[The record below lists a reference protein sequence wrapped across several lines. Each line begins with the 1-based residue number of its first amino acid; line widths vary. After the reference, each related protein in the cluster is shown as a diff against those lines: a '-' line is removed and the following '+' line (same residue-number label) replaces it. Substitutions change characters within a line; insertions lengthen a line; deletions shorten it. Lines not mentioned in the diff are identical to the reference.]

1 MKTLIK
7 NAIVVNEGRC
17 EQLDVVLN
25 NEYIEDIFPSG
36 HIEGQ
41 YNKTIDA
48 QGLYLLPGI
57 IDDQVHFRQPGAT
70 HKADIHSESRAA
82 VAGGVTSYMEMPN
95 TNPPTTNADL
105 LNEKFNIAAE
115 NSMANYSFFIGATEE
130 NADDIAKIDTT
141 EVAGV
146 KLFLGSSTGN
156 LLVKDKNAIEKIMQ
170 ASPTLIAAHCEDDG
184 IIAEN
189 LSRMKEIYGDD
200 IPMEKHCEIRNDEA
214 CYKSSSEAAEIA
226 ERTGAHLHIFHI
238 STEKELALL
247 SDKPLEDKKI
257 TAEVCV
263 HHLFFN
269 SNDYK
274 RLGARIKWNPSV
286 KYESDRLALI
296 QALKDGKIDVVATD
310 HAPHAW
316 EEKCAPY
323 TKCPSGAP
331 MVQHS
336 LQVMIELAKR
346 GYFGIE
352 DIVKWM
358 SHNPARLYKI
368 DRRGYIRKGYFAD
381 LVLVDLNA
389 NYTITQDNIL
399 YKCKWSPLEG
409 YTFNSKIVSTFV
421 NGKTVF
427 DNGKIIEGNKSS
439 MKLKFNR

>member
-7 NAIVVNEGRC
+7 NATVVNEGHR
-17 EQLDVVLN
+17 EKLDVVLN
-25 NEYIEDIFPSG
+25 NEYIEEILPSG
-36 HIEGQ
+36 LAKEK
-41 YNKTIDA
+41 YDKTIDA
-48 QGLYLLPGI
+48 EGLYLLPGV
-57 IDDQVHFRQPGAT
+57 IDDQVHFREPGAT

-130 NADDIAKIDTT
+130 NTDNIANIDTT
-141 EVAGV
+141 EIAGV

-156 LLVKDKNAIEKIMQ
+156 LLVKDKVAIEKIMQ
-170 ASPTLIAAHCEDDG
+170 VSPTLIAAHCEDDG

-189 LSRMKEIYGDD
+189 LNRMKGIYGDN
-200 IPMEKHCEIRNDEA
+200 IPIEKHCEIRNAEA

-226 ERTGAHLHIFHI
+226 KRTGAHLHIFHI

-247 SDKPLEDKKI
+247 SDKPLENKKI

-269 SNDYK
+269 SDDYQK
-274 RLGARIKWNPSV
+274 LGARIKWNPAV

-310 HAPHAW
+310 HAPHTW

-336 LQVMIELAKR
+336 LQVMIELAQR
-346 GYFGIE
+346 GYFEIE
-352 DIVKWM
+352 DIVRWM
-358 SHNPARLYKI
+358 CHNPARLYHI
-368 DRRGYIRKGYFAD
+368 DRRGFIRKGYFAD
-381 LVLVDLNA
+381 LVLVDLNT
-389 NYTITQDNIL
+389 NYTVTQDNIL

-409 YTFNSKIVSTFV
+409 HTFNSRITTTFV
-421 NGKTVF
+421 NGKIAF
-427 DNGKIIEGNKSS
+427 DNGKIIEENKSA

>member
-25 NEYIEDIFPSG
+25 NEYIEDIFPSS
-36 HIEGQ
+36 HIERQ
-41 YNKTIDA
+41 YYKTIDA

-82 VAGGVTSYMEMPN
+82 IAGGVTSYMEMPN

-170 ASPTLIAAHCEDDG
+170 VSPTLIAAHCEDDG

-189 LSRMKEIYGDD
+189 LSRMKEIYADD

-368 DRRGYIRKGYFAD
+368 DRRGFIRKGYFAD

-389 NYTITQDNIL
+389 NYTVTQDNIL

-409 YTFNSKIVSTFV
+409 YTLNSKIVSTFV

>member
-7 NAIVVNEGRC
+7 NAIVVNESRC

-36 HIEGQ
+36 HTEGQ
-41 YNKTIDA
+41 YDKTIDA

-170 ASPTLIAAHCEDDG
+170 VSPTLIAAHCEDDG

-368 DRRGYIRKGYFAD
+368 DRRGFIRKGYFAD

-389 NYTITQDNIL
+389 NYTVTQDNIL

-409 YTFNSKIVSTFV
+409 YTLNSKIVSTFV
-421 NGKTVF
+421 NGKTAF

>member
-1 MKTLIK
+1 
-7 NAIVVNEGRC
+7 
-17 EQLDVVLN
+17 
-25 NEYIEDIFPSG
+25 
-36 HIEGQ
+36 
-41 YNKTIDA
+41 
-48 QGLYLLPGI
+48 
-57 IDDQVHFRQPGAT
+57 
-70 HKADIHSESRAA
+70 
-82 VAGGVTSYMEMPN
+82 MPN

-130 NADDIAKIDTT
+130 NADDIAKIDIT

-170 ASPTLIAAHCEDDG
+170 VSPTLIAAHCEDDG

-346 GYFGIE
+346 GYFSIE

-368 DRRGYIRKGYFAD
+368 DRRGFIRKGYFAD

-409 YTFNSKIVSTFV
+409 YTLNSKIVSTFV
-421 NGKTVF
+421 NGKNVF

>member
-41 YNKTIDA
+41 YDKTIDA

-82 VAGGVTSYMEMPN
+82 VAGGVSSYMEMPN

-170 ASPTLIAAHCEDDG
+170 VSPTLIAAHCEDDG

-257 TAEVCV
+257 TAEVCA

-368 DRRGYIRKGYFAD
+368 DRRGFIRKGYFAD

-389 NYTITQDNIL
+389 NYTVSKENIL

-409 YTFNSKIVSTFV
+409 YTLNSKIVSTFV